1 MNKKQVNKKKRE
13 SSHTF
18 RNNLYMLGFV
28 AKNAP
33 GLLFFYIFFDV
44 LTNVPWILSNV
55 VLLKYIIDVV
65 TSGEQLYRAGVAC
78 AIFAAIVIIGTVGS
92 TVFYEIFLP
101 KQKER
106 LHFKLYSAIY
116 VKAAKMDFEAYD
128 NPEYYN
134 DLVLAMNSMNE
145 RVDRVISDAQDIVRL
160 LTSIL
165 SITAVI
171 ASIDPLCLVFIFLCV
186 GIMVPIGRLIA
197 KVNVDRTEAMTP
209 LDRKNLYFSR
219 VFYLQ
224 DYAKELR
231 LNPAGEMVERRYN
244 INVKDR
250 LKTISPFLRKQ
261 WQLYFCQ
268 EALPMTLLVYL
279 GIALYM
285 GYKAIV
291 TKEITLGEFAAT
303 FNGANAV
310 SRCVFDLTS
319 WFAINLRENGL
330 YIEKFKKFMSA
341 KEKIIG
347 GDNKTVF
354 EKPVEIKLENVS
366 FTYPGNDKPT
376 LKNISLSIKPYQKIA
391 LVGYNGA
398 GKTTLTNLIL
408 RLYDVSEGRITVDGT
423 DIREWD
429 IPSYHAN
436 YAAVFQDFS
445 LFGATAGENVAMNET
460 PDKARVLAALKESS
474 FNKELKNGAD
484 TILLREFDDSGLS
497 LSGGEAQKVA
507 VARAFYKQCAFAVLD
522 EPSAN
527 LDPVSEYALN
537 EAMSRAAED
546 KTVIFIS
553 HRLSTTVMA
562 DVIYMLENG
571 EIVESGTH
579 DELMALNGKYAYM
592 FNLQAEKYQEHP
604 EAGDID

>member
-1 MNKKQVNKKKRE
+1 MSKIFKKKE
-13 SSHTF
+13 KEEHGTLA
-18 RNNLYMLGFV
+18 NNLFMLKFV

-33 GLLFFYIFFDV
+33 GLLFFYNFFDV

-65 TSGEQLYRAGVAC
+65 TSGTDYYRIVVAC
-78 AIFAAIVIIGTVGS
+78 AIFAALVVVGTMGS
-92 TVFYEIFLP
+92 TVFYEIFMP
-101 KQKER
+101 RQKER
-106 LHFKLYSAIY
+106 LYFKLYSQIY
-116 VKAAKMDFEAYD
+116 EKAARMDFAAYD
-128 NPEYYN
+128 NPAYYN
-134 DLVLAMNSMNE
+134 NLVLAMNSMSE
-145 RVDRVISDAQDIVRL
+145 RVSSVISDTQDIVRL
-160 LTSIL
+160 LTTII

-171 ASIDPLCLVFIFLCV
+171 ATIDPICLVFIFACV
-186 GIMVPIGRLIA
+186 TIMIPIGRLIA
-197 KVNVDRTEAMTP
+197 KVNVKRTEAMTP
-209 LDRKNLYFSR
+209 LDHKNLYFSR

-231 LNPAGEMVERRYN
+231 LNPAGEMIERRYN
-244 INVKDR
+244 KNVKDR
-250 LKTISPFLRKQ
+250 LFTISPFLRRQ

-279 GIALYM
+279 GIALLM

-291 TKEITLGEFAAT
+291 TKEISLGDFAAA

-319 WFAINLRENGL
+319 WFAINLRENAL
-330 YIEKFKKFMSA
+330 YVEKYRKFMAA

-347 GDNKTVF
+347 GDNKTVY
-354 EKPVEIKLENVS
+354 EKPVSIKLENVN
-366 FTYPGNDKPT
+366 FTYPGSDKPT
-376 LKNISLSIKPYQKIA
+376 LKNINLEIKPYQKIA

-398 GKTTLTNLIL
+398 GKTTLTNLLL
-408 RLYDVSEGRITVDGT
+408 RLYDVTDGRITLDGT

-429 IPSYHAN
+429 IPSYHSN

-445 LFGATAGENVAMNET
+445 LFGATVGENVAMNDS
-460 PDKARVLAALKESS
+460 PDAKRVLSALKESS
-474 FNKELKNGAD
+474 FGKELKKGAD
-484 TILLREFDDSGLS
+484 TMLLREFDDSGLS

-507 VARAFYKQCAFAVLD
+507 VARAFYKKCPFAILD

-537 EAMSRAAED
+537 EAMARAAQD

-571 EIVESGTH
+571 EIVESGSH
-579 DELMALNGKYAYM
+579 EELMALGGKYAYM
-592 FNLQAEKYQEHP
+592 FNLQAEKYREQTAE
-604 EAGDID
+604 E